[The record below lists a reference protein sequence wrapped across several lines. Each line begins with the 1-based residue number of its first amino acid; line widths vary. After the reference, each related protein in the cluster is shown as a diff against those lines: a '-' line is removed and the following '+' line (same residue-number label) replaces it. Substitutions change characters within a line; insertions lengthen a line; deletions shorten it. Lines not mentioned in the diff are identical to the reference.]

1 MKGDIY
7 IMKKTIIKITA
18 LTLVALMMCAM
29 LASCGGPNANPDKAL
44 ESLKDNDYIAEKIDS
59 TVGLLAFSFAG
70 DVEAV
75 VTGFNKDADTV
86 AIFYYSSA
94 KAANE
99 AWDKVKKEAEEE
111 KDDDS
116 ELVIKKS
123 GKMIYVGTKDAIKAA
138 K

>member
-1 MKGDIY
+1 
-7 IMKKTIIKITA
+7 MKKTIIKITA

-29 LASCGGPNANPDKAL
+29 LASCGGPNANPDKAV
-44 ESLKDNDYIAEKIDS
+44 ESLKDNDYMAEKIDS

-75 VTGFNKDADTV
+75 VTGINKDADVVT
-86 AIFYYSSA
+86 IFYYSSA

-99 AWDKVKKEAEEE
+99 AWDKVKEEAEEE

-123 GKMIYVGTKDAIKAA
+123 GKMIYAGTKDAIKAA